1 MIDEMLHAHKRKSG
15 EAMPPVVD
23 NEDIQSELDRIL
35 ASEFFKSS
43 ARCREF
49 LKYVVEVKCSDTHE
63 PLKERM
69 IGITV
74 FGRSPDYDTGTDAI
88 VRVKANDVRRRL
100 AQYNLSADPGRSVA
114 IELNPGSYE
123 PRISRIQPEAEES
136 TVGIAPEKTEP
147 YLKHKKILP
156 GASIAV
162 TLLAAIFLIRI
173 LLVSASPLGKFWRP
187 FLGHNQPI
195 ICVSHRGFYNI
206 LPDKFVGKGDAPEA
220 FLLRDYLRKEG
231 RSSRIGIADDLSP
244 SDFKASPAVLLG
256 GPRFNRWTLAFTQNL
271 RFAFDAVDGRPRIID
286 RDNLQRFWQDNDPVI
301 GEPFSD
307 YVIITR
313 LQASESA
320 KSILCIAGLNAVGS
334 KKGTAL
340 IVDSEALKRILKYAP
355 DDWDKKN
362 LQLVLRVTVDENKP
376 DNIELVAAT
385 YW

>member
-1 MIDEMLHAHKRKSG
+1 MLQTRKGKFG

-49 LKYVVEVKCSDTHE
+49 LKYVVEVKCSNTPE
-63 PLKERM
+63 PLKERT
-69 IGITV
+69 IGMTV
-74 FGRSPDYDTGTDAI
+74 FGRSPDYDTGSDAI

-100 AQYNLSADPGRSVA
+100 AQYNLSADPRRSVA
-114 IELNPGSYE
+114 IELSPGSYE
-123 PRISRIQPEAEES
+123 PRISRIQAEAEEP
-136 TVGIAPEKTEP
+136 TVSIPPKKTESSFRS
-147 YLKHKKILP
+147 KGILLAP
-156 GASIAV
+156 AIAI
-162 TLLAAIFLIRI
+162 TLLAAVFLLSF
-173 LLVSASPLGKFWRP
+173 LLVSASPLERFWRP

-220 FLLRDYLRKEG
+220 FLLRDYLSKKG
-231 RSSRIGIADDLSP
+231 RSSRIGIADDLSL

-271 RFAFDAVDGRPRIID
+271 RFAFDAVDGKPRIID
-286 RDNLQRFWQDNDPVI
+286 RDNLQRFWQDQDFVK
-301 GEPFSD
+301 GKPFSD

-320 KSILCIAGLNAVGS
+320 KSILSIAGLNAIGS

-340 IVDSEALKRILKYAP
+340 IVDHEALKRILKYAP